1 MPFSWLLFFQN
12 AISSCA
18 NVHSITRKT
27 SDADLQSKKLAISFV
42 LRVEIR
48 NFANRNEKTEN
59 YD

>member
-1 MPFSWLLFFQN
+1 MPLSWLLFLQN
-12 AISSCA
+12 IISSYA
-18 NVHSITRKT
+18 NVRSVTLKT
-27 SDADLQSKKLAISFV
+27 SPADLQSKKLAISFV